1 MNNLANFLYENIVF
15 NEKLSILDFFERG
28 FSLTDDDRFKTFELK
43 YTPWIKTLCG
53 WFEDSTIDWIYLIF
67 GSQTSKTTFM
77 MGTLL
82 YIAQYV
88 DGATPVLWT
97 MSTEDEAKTF
107 VKERLRSFLDE
118 SGRDA
123 INNNTWK
130 QSSFR
135 VYNSS
140 VKVGYA
146 SNKTTLRTKP
156 CRFVFGDECGIW
168 KESTDYVKKR
178 TRTFEGKKKGIFA
191 TTPPDSDSH
200 HSWQEATAG
209 NFYQWSVPCP
219 HCQGFQ
225 VLQLSGLNFGEKI
238 NGKWDLDS
246 VRLNTKYICIHCQ
259 EAIPEISKLEMLNKG
274 KIICINP
281 HTFEE
286 CEEKISRQKTLQIS
300 ALYSVFTTW
309 GQLACDFLRAKEAGE
324 EALKIFFTDELA
336 QIKKSIDI
344 NIKSN
349 QVAVF
354 EEDREKGYPE
364 GYDVYTM
371 GIDVQRK
378 GELYYVL
385 MGWLK
390 GQVISGHILDYDIIS
405 WKDVEQKTNW
415 DALLKKIE
423 PYKNQLYRVCLDA
436 TDGLV
441 SEDIHSLCKWYGD
454 PFRAI
459 RDVGGNQVKK
469 IEYKYLQGKQKTFP
483 LLQINSTMFKDEIS
497 TAFNR
502 KPDEEGAWTFPK
514 KTDIRF
520 YQHLSNEIRITNKGK
535 VKWIPRYANA
545 PQHWFSAL
553 VYATCAKEEARQYL
567 ITSNILQNDSKDVGN
582 FKRQRSKGISVW

>member
-1 MNNLANFLYENIVF
+1 MAILADIFGDSINFRK
-15 NEKLSILDFFERG
+15 KLSISNFFETG
-28 FSLTDDDRFKTFELK
+28 FRLTDDDRFKTFELK
-43 YTPWIKTLCG
+43 YTPWIRTLCE
-53 WFEDSTIDWIYLIF
+53 WFDDCNTDWIYLIF

-88 DGATPVLWT
+88 DGAVPVLWA

-118 SGRDA
+118 SGKEA

-146 SNKTTLRTKP
+146 SNKTSLRSKP
-156 CRFVFGDECGIW
+156 CRYVFGDECGIW

-191 TTPPDSDSH
+191 TTPPDNDTH
-200 HSWQEATAG
+200 HSWQEATSG
-209 NFYQWSVPCP
+209 NFYQWAVPCP
-219 HCQGFQ
+219 DCKEYQI
-225 VLQLSGLNFGEKI
+225 LNLGNLDFG
-238 NGKWDLDS
+238 GKAYGVWDLDR
-246 VRLNTKYICIHCQ
+246 VRENTKYKCNSC
-259 EAIPEISKLEMLNKG
+259 ESLWDESKKLDLINQG
-274 KIICINP
+274 KPFCVNP
-281 HTFEE
+281 HTFEP
-286 CEEKISRQKTLQIS
+286 CGEKISRQKTLQVS
-300 ALYSVFTTW
+300 ALYSIFTSW
-309 GQLACDFLRAKEAGE
+309 GQLACDFLRAKDAGE

-336 QIKKSIDI
+336 QIKKSVDI

-349 QVAVF
+349 QLSVF
-354 EEDREKGYPE
+354 EEDREKGFKE
-364 GYDVYTM
+364 GYDVYTI
-371 GIDVQRK
+371 GLDVQRK
-378 GELYYVL
+378 GELYFVL
-385 MGWLK
+385 VGWLK
-390 GQVISGHILDYDIIS
+390 GQIISGHILDYDIIN
-405 WKDVEQKTNW
+405 WKDVEQKTSW

-423 PYKNQLYRVCLDA
+423 PYKSQIYRACLDA

-441 SEDIHSLCKWYGD
+441 SEDIHSLCRWHGD

-469 IEYKYLQGKQKTFP
+469 IEYKYLQNKQKTFP
-483 LLQINSTMFKDEIS
+483 LLQINSTAFKDEIS
-497 TAFNR
+497 VAFNR
-502 KPDEEGAWTFPK
+502 KSGEEGAWTFPK
-514 KTDIRF
+514 KTDLRF

-535 VKWIPRYANA
+535 TKWIPRYANA

-553 VYATCAKEEARQYL
+553 VYATAAKEEARQYL
-567 ITSNILQNDSKDVGN
+567 IISNILKENVKEN
-582 FKRQRSKGISVW
+582 FFKRQRSKGVSIW